1 MPLHPTVVFEPG
13 DTSEPVSV
21 ELLSDER
28 VEPAETMRLVV
39 TEVRHATAA
48 RGATIT
54 ILDAPGG

>member
-1 MPLHPTVVFEPG
+1 M
-13 DTSEPVSV
+13 VSV

-39 TEVRHATAA
+39 TEVRHATAT